1 MSGFDHKAVL
11 LPLRAVSLSN
21 VFTAFLC
28 YGNGLTYVFLRVVLT
43 ACNFASLPSFDGSV
57 SPPAAFSVRFTLS
70 PFSPFFVCE
79 AGNGSKVIDNRK
91 SIRLP
96 KANDAFV
103 PCVGL
108 NYLCAMSQHG

>member
-1 MSGFDHKAVL
+1 MSTCRVFDPQAVL

-57 SPPAAFSVRFTLS
+57 SPSCCVLCS
-70 PFSPFFVCE
+70 LHPFPFQSFLCLRGRKRLK
-79 AGNGSKVIDNRK
+79 GN
-91 SIRLP
+91 
-96 KANDAFV
+96 
-103 PCVGL
+103 
-108 NYLCAMSQHG
+108 